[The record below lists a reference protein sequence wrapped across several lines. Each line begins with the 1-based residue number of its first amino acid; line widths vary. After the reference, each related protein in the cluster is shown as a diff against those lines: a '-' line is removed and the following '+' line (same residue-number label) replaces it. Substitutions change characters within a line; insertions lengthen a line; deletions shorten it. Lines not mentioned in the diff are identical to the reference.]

1 MLVCEMSVQVS
12 IGVSIRLRQLR
23 ELVCEANLALGRTG
37 LVIDTFGNASGIL
50 RAEGLV
56 AIKPSGV
63 PYDKLRQED
72 LVITHLDGTIVEG
85 KRRPSSDLPT
95 HLALYRAFPT
105 IGGVAHT
112 HSHYATVFA
121 QAGLEIP
128 CLGTTHADYF
138 YGPVPV
144 TEPLLAA
151 TILTDYELNTGREI
165 ARRFEVLNPQFM
177 PAVLV
182 HGHAPF
188 CWGVSPA
195 DAAHNAWML
204 EEAARMAFHTLSL
217 NPAARPISKELLNKH
232 FLRKHG
238 ANRYYGQP

>member
-1 MLVCEMSVQVS
+1 MSLNIS
-12 IGVSIRLRQLR
+12 IGVTQRLLQLR
-23 ELVCEANLALGRTG
+23 EHVYEANMALGRAG

-63 PYDKLRQED
+63 PYDKLKPEH
-72 LVITHLDGTIVEG
+72 LVVAHLDGALLEG
-85 KRRPSSDLPT
+85 KLRPSSDLPT
-95 HLALYRAFPT
+95 HLALYRAFPG

-121 QAGLEIP
+121 QAGREIP

-144 TEPLLAA
+144 TEPLLAGS
-151 TILTDYELNTGREI
+151 ILADYELNTGREI
-165 ARRFEVLNPQFM
+165 ARRFEVLNPQYM
-177 PAVLV
+177 PGVLV

-188 CWGVSPA
+188 CWGPSPLE
-195 DAAHNAWML
+195 AAHNAWML
-204 EEAARMAFHTLSL
+204 EEAARMAFHTLLL
-217 NPAARPISKELLNKH
+217 NPAARPISRELLDKH

>member
-1 MLVCEMSVQVS
+1 MSLNVTIAIS
-12 IGVSIRLRQLR
+12 ARLRQLR
-23 ELVCEANLALGRTG
+23 ELVYEANMSLGRNG
-37 LVIDTFGNASGIL
+37 LVIDTFGNCSGAL
-50 RAEGLV
+50 RADGLV

-63 PYDKLRQED
+63 AYDKLRPEHIVVTQM
-72 LVITHLDGTIVEG
+72 DGTVMEG
-85 KRRPSSDLPT
+85 TLRPSSDLPT

-121 QAGLEIP
+121 QAGREIP
-128 CLGTTHADYF
+128 CFGTTHADYF

-144 TEPLLAA
+144 TEPLVAA
-151 TILTDYELNTGREI
+151 SIQTSYEVNTGREI
-165 ARRFEVLNPQFM
+165 VRRFETLNPQTM

-188 CWGVSPA
+188 CWGLSPA
-195 DAAHNAWML
+195 EAAHHAWML
-204 EEAARMAFHTLSL
+204 EESARMAFHTLAV
-217 NPAARPISKELLNKH
+217 NPAARPISKELLDKH

-238 ANRYYGQP
+238 PSRYYGQA